1 MYLQFGSRY
10 DVSELPGEFFA
21 INIMIMIFGIVMQ
34 SFAIAYERFHMDP
47 MKRGLVNQLITTYM
61 AFAMCFSSTRIFRY
75 LVEWF
80 APRPLPIYFIFKVM
94 GWLGWSSTLD
104 A

>member
-1 MYLQFGSRY
+1 
-10 DVSELPGEFFA
+10 
-21 INIMIMIFGIVMQ
+21 MQ